1 MDRAL
6 LREREAF
13 KNRAMA
19 VPVVEN
25 KKLKKNDGSAA
36 ERKAKKIAETGGG
49 LSKSAKSKFDMQQYR
64 AASAASG
71 ASPFGG
77 YSGASSTQFSVLAKI
92 VRHMKTRHMDGED
105 HPLTLEEILDETNQ
119 LDVSSRTKNWLFTE
133 ALKNNPK
140 IEVKNGTYIFK
151 APYNVTSKKT
161 LIKLLKHHDLKG
173 LGGIFLEDL
182 AESLPK
188 CDKIIRNL
196 LDDEKIVIISRS
208 ADRKKVVFLLDP
220 SVDIQVDEE
229 FRKLW
234 RSVAVEG
241 TDDAKIAEYLE
252 KQGIRSM
259 ADNGIKKVF
268 TNPRMRKKA
277 IKRKARAPKDN
288 EHMKDILEDYNELT
302 SSSHFKQT

>member
-49 LSKSAKSKFDMQQYR
+49 LSKAAKSKFDMQQYR
-64 AASAASG
+64 ASAASG
-71 ASPFGG
+71 ASSTSMF
-77 YSGASSTQFSVLAKI
+77 SGASSTQFSVLAKI
-92 VRHMKTRHMDGED
+92 VRHMKTRHMEGED

-119 LDVSSRTKNWLFTE
+119 LDVSSRTKSWLLNE
-133 ALKNNPK
+133 ALVNNPK
-140 IEVKNGTYIFK
+140 IQVKNGGTYIFK
-151 APYNVTSKKT
+151 APYNVLNKKS
-161 LIKLLKHHDLKG
+161 LLKLLKHHDLKG
-173 LGGIFLEDL
+173 LGGVFLEDL
-182 AESLPK
+182 SESLPK

-196 LDDEKIVIISRS
+196 LDDEKIVIIGRA

-241 TDDAKIAEYLE
+241 TDDAKISEYLE

-268 TNPRMRKKA
+268 THPKMRKKA
-277 IKRKARAPKDN
+277 IKRKNRAPKDN